1 MERKMSKLRLGLI
14 GKPLGHSWSPEI
26 HKYLTGAD
34 YKLWEIDKG
43 ELPGF
48 MKRRDFDGINVTIP
62 YKASVIEYLDEI
74 DEAAGRM
81 GAVNCIVNSGG
92 RLKGY
97 NTDYIG
103 LLKMMR
109 SMDALTESC
118 GGKAAILGTG
128 GASKAA
134 EEACRKLGI
143 EFEKVSR
150 SDREGCITYE
160 ELKQRGDEFTLL
172 INATP
177 VGMYPNE
184 DEAPVDVRKFSG
196 LRQVVD
202 IVANPVRT
210 RLCYEAESCGIPAA
224 GGLEMLVYQ
233 ALAAEEIFTGE
244 DLPEAKAD
252 ECVEQ
257 LLAERRNI
265 VLIGMPSS
273 GKSTVG
279 RLLAERLGREF
290 IDTDDEIVSREGR
303 SIAEIFAEDGET
315 EFRKIEREVCEIF
328 SKKSGLVIACGGGVV
343 EFEENMRRLAYNG
356 IIIYL
361 DRSLELLTPTETRP
375 LSPDKEKLAGIYKRR
390 KDLYEGYSDIRIRND
405 GSAEDA
411 ADEIIR
417 EI

>member
-1 MERKMSKLRLGLI
+1 MSKLRLGLI
-14 GKPLGHSWSPEI
+14 GKTLGHSWSPEI

-34 YKLWEIDKG
+34 YKLWEIDEG

-103 LLKMMR
+103 LLKMMKR
-109 SMDALTESC
+109 MDTVDKAG

-143 EFEKVSR
+143 EFEKISR
-150 SDREGCITYE
+150 FEREGCITYE
-160 ELKQRGDEFTLL
+160 ELSRREGEFSLL

-184 DEAPVDVRKFSG
+184 DEVPVDVRKFSR

-210 RLCYEAESCGIPAA
+210 RLCYEAEQQGIPAA
-224 GGLEMLVYQ
+224 GGIEMLVYQ

-244 DLPEAKAD
+244 DLPETKAD
-252 ECVEQ
+252 ECEEK

-279 RLLAERLGREF
+279 RLLAERLGRDF
-290 IDTDDEIVSREGR
+290 IDTDVEIESREGR
-303 SIAEIFAEDGET
+303 SIAEIFAEDGEAK
-315 EFRKIEREVCEIF
+315 FRKIEREVCEIF

-361 DRSLELLTPTETRP
+361 DRSLKLLTPTESRP

-411 ADEIIR
+411 ADEIIS

>member
-1 MERKMSKLRLGLI
+1 MSKLKLGLI

-34 YKLWEIDKG
+34 YKLWEIDEG

-62 YKASVIEYLDEI
+62 YKASVIDYLDEI
-74 DEAAGRM
+74 DEAAGRI
-81 GAVNCIVNSGG
+81 GAVNCIVNRDG

-97 NTDYIG
+97 NTDCIG
-103 LLKMMR
+103 LLKMMKRR
-109 SMDALTESC
+109 SAK
-118 GGKAAILGTG
+118 GKAAILGTG

-134 EEACRKLGI
+134 EEVCRNLGI
-143 EFEKVSR
+143 DFEKVSR
-150 SDREGCITYE
+150 SEREGCITYE

-184 DEAPVDVRKFSG
+184 DETPVDVSQFGRLG
-196 LRQVVD
+196 LVVD

-210 RLCYEAESCGIPAA
+210 RLCYEAEQHGIPAV

-244 DLPEAKAD
+244 TLPEAKAD
-252 ECVEQ
+252 ECVEK

-279 RLLAERLGREF
+279 RLLAERLDREF
-290 IDTDDEIVSREGR
+290 IDTDDEIVSRAGR
-303 SIAEIFAEDGET
+303 PITEIFAEDGEA
-315 EFRKIEREVCEIF
+315 EFRKIEREACESF

-361 DRSLELLTPTETRP
+361 DRSLELLTPTESRP
-375 LSPDKEKLAGIYKRR
+375 LSQDKEKLAGIYERR
-390 KDLYEGYSDIRIRND
+390 KDLYERYSDIRIRND
-405 GSAEDA
+405 GGAEDA

>member
-1 MERKMSKLRLGLI
+1 MSKLKLGLI

-34 YKLWEIDKG
+34 YKLWEIDEG
-43 ELPGF
+43 DLSGF

-62 YKASVIEYLDEI
+62 YKEAVIEYLDEI

-81 GAVNCIVNSGG
+81 GAVNCIVNRDG

-97 NTDYIG
+97 NTDCIG
-103 LLKMMR
+103 LLKMMKRR
-109 SMDALTESC
+109 SAK
-118 GGKAAILGTG
+118 GKAAILGTG

-134 EEACRKLGI
+134 EEVCRNLGI
-143 EFEKVSR
+143 DFEKVSR
-150 SDREGCITYE
+150 SEREGCITYE

-184 DEAPVDVRKFSG
+184 DEAPVDVRKFSR

-210 RLCYEAESCGIPAA
+210 RLCYEAEQVGIPAA

-244 DLPEAKAD
+244 NLSDAKAE
-252 ECVEQ
+252 ECVEK

-290 IDTDDEIVSREGR
+290 IDTDDEIVSRAGR
-303 SIAEIFAEDGET
+303 PITEIFAEDGEA

-361 DRSLELLTPTETRP
+361 DRSLELLTPTESRP

-390 KDLYEGYSDIRIRND
+390 KDLYERYSDIRIRND
-405 GSAEDA
+405 GRAEDA
-411 ADEIIR
+411 ADEIIS

>member
-1 MERKMSKLRLGLI
+1 MSKLRLGLI

-34 YKLWEIDKG
+34 YKLWEIDES
-43 ELPGF
+43 ELLDF
-48 MKRRDFDGINVTIP
+48 MKKREFDGINVTIP
-62 YKASVIEYLDEI
+62 YKTAVIEYLDEI
-74 DEAAGRM
+74 DEAADRM
-81 GAVNCIVNSGG
+81 GAVNCVVNRDG

-103 LLKMMR
+103 LLRMMKR
-109 SMDALTESC
+109 MDGPDAAC
-118 GGKAAILGTG
+118 GDVHRKAVILGTG

-143 EFEKVSR
+143 HFEKVSR
-150 SDREGCITYE
+150 SEREGCITYE
-160 ELKQRGDEFTLL
+160 ELKRRAKEFELL

-184 DEAPVDVRKFSG
+184 DEVPVDIRQFG
-196 LRQVVD
+196 RLRQVVD

-210 RLCYEAESCGIPAA
+210 RLCYEAEQSGIPAA

-233 ALAAEEIFTGE
+233 ALAAEEIFTG
-244 DLPEAKAD
+244 DTLPEDKAD
-252 ECVEQ
+252 ECVEE
-257 LLAERRNI
+257 LLSERRNI

-279 RLLAERLGREF
+279 RLLANKLGRKF
-290 IDTDDEIVSREGR
+290 ADTDDEIVLRAGR
-303 SIAEIFAEDGET
+303 PISEIFAEDGEA
-315 EFRKIEREVCEIF
+315 EFRKIEREVCEAL
-328 SKKSGLVIACGGGVV
+328 SKKSGLIIACGGGVV

-356 IIIYL
+356 QIIYL
-361 DRSLELLTPTETRP
+361 DRSLELLTPTKSRP
-375 LSPDKEKLAGIYKRR
+375 LSPDKEKLAV
-390 KDLYEGYSDIRIRND
+390 LYEKRKELYESYSDIRIRND
-405 GSAEDA
+405 GRAGDA
-411 ADEIIR
+411 AEEIIR

>member
-1 MERKMSKLRLGLI
+1 MSKLKLGLI

-34 YKLWEIDKG
+34 YKLWEIDEG
-43 ELPGF
+43 DLSGF

-62 YKASVIEYLDEI
+62 YKEAVIEYLDEI

-81 GAVNCIVNSGG
+81 GAVNCIVNRDG

-97 NTDYIG
+97 NTDCIG
-103 LLKMMR
+103 LLKMMKRR
-109 SMDALTESC
+109 SAK
-118 GGKAAILGTG
+118 GKAAILGTG

-134 EEACRKLGI
+134 EEVCRNLGI
-143 EFEKVSR
+143 DFEKVSR
-150 SDREGCITYE
+150 SEREGCITYE

-184 DEAPVDVRKFSG
+184 DEAPVDVRKFSR

-210 RLCYEAESCGIPAA
+210 RLCYEAEQVGIPAA

-244 DLPEAKAD
+244 TLPEAKAD
-252 ECVEQ
+252 ECVEK

-290 IDTDDEIVSREGR
+290 IDTDDEIVSRAGR
-303 SIAEIFAEDGET
+303 PITEIFAEDGEA

-361 DRSLELLTPTETRP
+361 DRSLELLTPTESRP

-390 KDLYEGYSDIRIRND
+390 KDLYERYSDIRIRND
-405 GSAEDA
+405 GRAEDA
-411 ADEIIR
+411 ADEIIS

>member
-1 MERKMSKLRLGLI
+1 MSKPRLGLI

-34 YKLWEIDKG
+34 YKLWEIDEG

-48 MKRRDFDGINVTIP
+48 MKRREFDGINVTIP
-62 YKASVIEYLDEI
+62 YKASVIEYLEEI
-74 DEAAGRM
+74 DEAADRM
-81 GAVNCIVNSGG
+81 GAVNCIVNRDG

-103 LLKMMR
+103 LLKMMKR
-109 SMDALTESC
+109 MDAADKAG
-118 GGKAAILGTG
+118 GGKAVILGTG

-150 SDREGCITYE
+150 SEREGCITYE
-160 ELKQRGDEFTLL
+160 ELKQRGEEFALL

-184 DEAPVDVRKFSG
+184 DEAPVDVSQFGSLG
-196 LRQVVD
+196 LVVD

-210 RLCYEAESCGIPAA
+210 RLCYEAEQHGIPSA

-290 IDTDDEIVSREGR
+290 IDTDDEIVSRAGR
-303 SIAEIFAEDGET
+303 PIAEIFAEDGEA

-361 DRSLELLTPTETRP
+361 DRSLELLTPTESRP
-375 LSPDKEKLAGIYKRR
+375 LSPDKNKLAVLYERR
-390 KDLYEGYSDIRIRND
+390 KELYERYSDIRIRND

-417 EI
+417 EIQNEL